1 MKTKKLKELTPKG
14 FKCGIGP
21 CPAIFKADNKFVIVG
36 KVIDDETRQEL
47 KGRIGKDETAI
58 EVPKNLLLNLK
69 H

>member
-21 CPAIFKADNKFVIVG
+21 CPAIFSTDNSYIIVG
-36 KVIDDETRQEL
+36 EKISEKTKEL
-47 KGRIGKDETAI
+47 KGRIGKGEVAI
-58 EVPKNLLLNLK
+58 KVPKNLLVNL